1 MTKKISTAI
10 EAHLK
15 ARKTSLGKKSQEE
28 LINLILRKDK
38 TERKLNSKINKLNA
52 IITDKSI
59 LLNDIQDEYDENTVT
74 ITELNNC
81 INEYKKQINHLTN
94 KNLSL
99 KTYIKRMYYVII
111 ILSALLVC
119 VSWYFYNI

>member
-10 EAHLK
+10 EARLK

-81 INEYKKQINHLTN
+81 INEYKKQINHFTN

-111 ILSALLVC
+111 ILSVLLVC
-119 VSWYFYNI
+119 VSWYFYSI